1 MSYDPRNS
9 GWSSSERNNAAPDC
23 TALAV
28 AYVKAKRLVLAAGF
42 GWEIV
47 WQRTRAAAGFSEP
60 DLLREAA
67 WVILSAGMRESVI
80 RSKFPAIS
88 KSFLHWRAAT
98 DIVHAAESCFH
109 SALQHFG
116 HESKIRAICSVAELV
131 NAKGFK
137 TVVEEIQ
144 ANPFTALQQFPFIGP
159 VTTFHLAKNL
169 GIRVAKPDRHLSR
182 LAASCG
188 YADTHTLCT
197 DISEF
202 IGDPVDVV
210 DVVLWR
216 FATITA
222 ADYEGFALMAGVAQ
236 S

>member
-1 MSYDPRNS
+1 MSYDPRNN
-9 GWSSSERNNAAPDC
+9 GWNCSERNNAAPDS

-28 AYVKAKRLVLAAGF
+28 AYVKAKRAVLAAGF

-88 KSFLHWRAAT
+88 ESFLHWRAAA
-98 DIVHAAESCFH
+98 DIARSAELCIH

-116 HESKIRAICSVAELV
+116 HESKVRAIGSVAELV
-131 NAKGFK
+131 NDKGFDR
-137 TVVEEIQ
+137 VVEEIQ

-182 LAASCG
+182 LAERCG
-188 YADTHTLCT
+188 YADTQTLCT
-197 DISEF
+197 NISEF
-202 IGDPVDVV
+202 TGDPVDVV

-222 ADYEGFALMAGVAQ
+222 DYAGFALMAGVAQ